1 VQDTTRIK
9 ELLGATATLE
19 YRAVDDIPGA
29 AESAAAT
36 GIAPPGDTLYYT
48 RDTHRPVLLK
58 NDVIASGAQLTDATP
73 TVDQQ
78 SGTPAVSVTLDGPAA
93 SKMFDFTSHNVGKP
107 MGVLFKETDISTSYN
122 AKGEAL
128 RERRDVA
135 DVINVASI
143 REPFGRRFQTTGLQ
157 QAEAKKL
164 SELLKAGALAAPI
177 EIVEERTVGPS
188 LGADNIR
195 KGTYAAVAG
204 FVLVVTFMAIYYSVF
219 GLFADVALLLN
230 VVLIVAI
237 LSILH
242 ATLTMPGIAGIVLT
256 LGMAVDANVLINERI
271 REELRAGLSPHAA
284 MDAGYNR
291 AFLTIAD
298 SNLTT
303 LIAAVVLYALGNGPV
318 KGFAITLAIGLA
330 SSMYTATVGTR
341 TIAHY
346 VFRGRKLK
354 DLPV

>member
-1 VQDTTRIK
+1 
-9 ELLGATATLE
+9 
-19 YRAVDDIPGA
+19 
-29 AESAAAT
+29 
-36 GIAPPGDTLYYT
+36 
-48 RDTHRPVLLK
+48 
-58 NDVIASGAQLTDATP
+58 
-73 TVDQQ
+73 
-78 SGTPAVSVTLDGPAA
+78 
-93 SKMFDFTSHNVGKP
+93 